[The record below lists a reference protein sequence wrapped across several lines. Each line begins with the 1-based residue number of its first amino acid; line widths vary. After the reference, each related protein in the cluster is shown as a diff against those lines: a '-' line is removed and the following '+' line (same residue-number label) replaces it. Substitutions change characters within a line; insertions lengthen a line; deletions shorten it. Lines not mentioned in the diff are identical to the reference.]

1 MILSLIA
8 GVVVAVLAG
17 LGMIGLD
24 RIGFYIVVAVP
35 LLAGAMTGMAIAIP
49 SIRFRSPIPPQI
61 VLAILCGLVTVAV
74 YWYGSYQVFVEEVVT
89 EIQRATPS
97 ATREEAIDLM
107 DRIMLSEYGVTGIQ
121 GFVADAASVGVNIT
135 RTLSSSEGS
144 GIELKDT
151 LAYVYWGVEA
161 LLIIGTAIAV
171 VIRRDR
177 MAKAL
182 LPKTD
187 TGGLSSP
194 IQ

>member
-1 MILSLIA
+1 
-8 GVVVAVLAG
+8 
-17 LGMIGLD
+17 
-24 RIGFYIVVAVP
+24 
-35 LLAGAMTGMAIAIP
+35 
-49 SIRFRSPIPPQI
+49 
-61 VLAILCGLVTVAV
+61 
-74 YWYGSYQVFVEEVVT
+74 
-89 EIQRATPS
+89 
-97 ATREEAIDLM
+97 M

-121 GFVADAASVGVNIT
+121 GYVADAASVGINIT

-144 GIELKDT
+144 GIELKDN

-177 MAKAL
+177 MAKAM